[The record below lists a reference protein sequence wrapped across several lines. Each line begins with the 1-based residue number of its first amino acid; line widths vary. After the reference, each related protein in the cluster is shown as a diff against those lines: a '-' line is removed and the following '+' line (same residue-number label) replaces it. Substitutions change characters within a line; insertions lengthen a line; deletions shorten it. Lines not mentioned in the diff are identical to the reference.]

1 MFSFKR
7 LCIYPSI
14 SKKARQEE
22 IDKLIEQY
30 PLGTLIYTTPEGLDA
45 THLPFIHNRNIGERG
60 TLFAHVARKNPVWQE
75 VNNGDE
81 VLTIFHAND
90 AYISPNWYPS
100 KQEHHQQVPT
110 WDYQVVHVHG
120 NIYLR
125 DDKKFVQGFVAK
137 LSQIHETR
145 AGESKPWKMSD
156 STKDYIDQK
165 LAEIVGIEIQI
176 SRITGSSK
184 LSQNKETR
192 DKLNVISELRKR
204 NQDATADAI
213 MLASHLKLEER

>member
-1 MFSFKR
+1 MYIPDHFKET
-7 LCIYPSI
+7 
-14 SKKARQEE
+14 RQEE

-30 PLGTLIYTTPEGLDA
+30 PLGALIYITPGGLDA
-45 THLPFIHNRNIGERG
+45 THLPFIYSKNIGERG
-60 TLFAHVARKNPVWQE
+60 TLFAHVARKNPIWRE

-81 VLTIFHAND
+81 ALTIFHKND

-100 KQEHHQQVPT
+100 KHEHHEQVPT

-120 NIYLR
+120 KIYVR
-125 DDKKFVQGFVAK
+125 DDKMFLHGLVAK
-137 LSQIHETR
+137 LSHIHETR

-156 STKDYIDQK
+156 SAKEYIDQK
-165 LAEIVGIEIQI
+165 LTEIVGIEVQI
-176 SRITGSSK
+176 SRITGASK

-192 DKLNVISELRKR
+192 DKLGVISELRKH

-213 MLASHLKLEER
+213 MLALQLSLEER

>member
-1 MFSFKR
+1 MYIPEHFKET
-7 LCIYPSI
+7 
-14 SKKARQEE
+14 RQKE
-22 IDKLIEQY
+22 IDNVIEQH
-30 PLGTLIYTTPEGLDA
+30 PLGTLIYITPEGLDA
-45 THLPFIHNRNIGERG
+45 THLPFIYNRNLGERG
-60 TLFAHVARKNPVWQE
+60 TLFGHVARKNPIWRE

-100 KQEHHQQVPT
+100 RHEHHQQVPT

-120 NIYLR
+120 KIYVR
-125 DDKKFVQGFVAK
+125 DDKKFVRGFVAK

-176 SRITGSSK
+176 SRITAASK

-204 NQDATADAI
+204 HQDAMADAI
-213 MLASHLKLEER
+213 MLASPLTSAGGKRVP

>member
-1 MFSFKR
+1 MYIPEHFKET
-7 LCIYPSI
+7 
-14 SKKARQEE
+14 RQEE

-30 PLGTLIYTTPEGLDA
+30 PLGALIYINPAGLDA
-45 THLPFIHNRNIGERG
+45 TYLPFIYSKNIGERG
-60 TLFAHVARKNPVWQE
+60 TLFAHVARKNPIWRE
-75 VNNGDE
+75 VNNGDD

-100 KQEHHQQVPT
+100 KHEHHQQVPT

-120 NIYLR
+120 KIYVR
-125 DDKKFVQGFVAK
+125 DDKKFIHGLVAK

-145 AGESKPWKMSD
+145 AGESKPWRMSD
-156 STKDYIDQK
+156 SAKDYINQK

-176 SRITGSSK
+176 SRIIGAFK

-192 DKLNVISELRKR
+192 DKLNVISELRKH

-213 MLASHLKLEER
+213 MLASLLEWEER